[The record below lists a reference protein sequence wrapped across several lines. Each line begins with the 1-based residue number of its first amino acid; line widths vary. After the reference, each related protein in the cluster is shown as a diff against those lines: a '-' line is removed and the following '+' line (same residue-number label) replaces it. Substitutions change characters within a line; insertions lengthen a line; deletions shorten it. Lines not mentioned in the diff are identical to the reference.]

1 VKIQMS
7 NKEKKSVTC
16 SWLVRSWN
24 RR

>member
-1 VKIQMS
+1 MS